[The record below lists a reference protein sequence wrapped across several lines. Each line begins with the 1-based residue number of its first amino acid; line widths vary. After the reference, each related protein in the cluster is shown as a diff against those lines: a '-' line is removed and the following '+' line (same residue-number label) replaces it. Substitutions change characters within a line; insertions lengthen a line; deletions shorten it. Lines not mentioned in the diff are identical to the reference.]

1 MNLFTNLNNPIL
13 IMYKY
18 ILHTFTQKKNYTH
31 TQTEYHVMNTFLF
44 LSSVLL
50 NHV

>member
-18 ILHTFTQKKNYTH
+18 ILHTFTKFFVFYTH
-31 TQTEYHVMNTFLF
+31 TQIE
-44 LSSVLL
+44 
-50 NHV
+50 